1 MLLQQV
7 WKEVICDSQCRAENL
22 PVRREEMATHIVF
35 SMLQRESSIYTS
47 STNDD
52 YMALT
57 ALEDSG
63 IITVY
68 DNSPHRWM
76 MSHDVYEEL
85 IIKHILTQRYQEGI
99 EAEKVLEGFGLSL
112 RARKLYRIW
121 LESVFA
127 SGGGRYADFLI
138 SMLQSGLDQAWKD
151 ETLIA
156 LMQSDQVDCFRA
168 IDPILSQERYSF
180 SPAWSS
186 Y

>member
-1 MLLQQV
+1 
-7 WKEVICDSQCRAENL
+7 
-22 PVRREEMATHIVF
+22 
-35 SMLQRESSIYTS
+35 
-47 STNDD
+47 
-52 YMALT
+52 MALT

-63 IITVY
+63 IIAVY
-68 DNSPHRWM
+68 DNSPRRWM

-138 SMLQSGLDQAWKD
+138 SMF
-151 ETLIA
+151 
-156 LMQSDQVDCFRA
+156 SD
-168 IDPILSQERYSF
+168 
-180 SPAWSS
+180 
-186 Y
+186 

>member
-1 MLLQQV
+1 
-7 WKEVICDSQCRAENL
+7 
-22 PVRREEMATHIVF
+22 
-35 SMLQRESSIYTS
+35 
-47 STNDD
+47 
-52 YMALT
+52 MALT

-121 LESVFA
+121 LEDAA
-127 SGGGRYADFLI
+127 SLQAKLDVTAAYDLGGIAFWKL
-138 SMLQSGLDQAWKD
+138 GL
-151 ETLIA
+151 E
-156 LMQSDQVDCFRA
+156 
-168 IDPILSQERYSF
+168 
-180 SPAWSS
+180 SS
-186 Y
+186 EVWPEIEAYMNR